1 MADQLSREELTSWRR
16 EAEADVR
23 GKEDAAAVL
32 WQRRLLTVLDELD
45 RRRSMPTAI
54 DLAMDEEAV
63 AMQRPI
69 PQ

>member
-1 MADQLSREELTSWRR
+1 MADQLSSAELSSWRA

-23 GKEDAAAVL
+23 SKDAESAL
-32 WQRRLLTVLDELD
+32 WQQRLLRVLDELD
-45 RRRSMPTAI
+45 RRRATPTAI

-63 AMQRPI
+63 SMQRPI

>member
-1 MADQLSREELTSWRR
+1 MADQLSTEELDAWRT

-23 GKEDAAAVL
+23 DKDASSAL
-32 WQRRLLTVLDELD
+32 WQRRLVAVLDELD
-45 RRRSMPTAI
+45 RRRAMPTAI

>member
-1 MADQLSREELTSWRR
+1 MGDQPSTEELTSWRTQ
-16 EAEADVR
+16 AEADVR
-23 GKEDAAAVL
+23 GKDAASVI
-32 WQRRLLTVLDELD
+32 WQRRLLAVMDELD